1 LGKTTPETE
10 KGRKMKATNIE
21 LASDLYKAGLDED
34 GYDYEAELYYVVIDL
49 EDGRRFQSND
59 YFLGCKTGF
68 DEEGEP
74 FFQDIRDEAEAKAE
88 ALASTFDREDVDLD
102 DCFEARSPTAGW
114 Y

>member
-1 LGKTTPETE
+1 
-10 KGRKMKATNIE
+10 MKATNIE

-49 EDGRRFQSND
+49 
-59 YFLGCKTGF
+59 
-68 DEEGEP
+68 
-74 FFQDIRDEAEAKAE
+74 
-88 ALASTFDREDVDLD
+88 D